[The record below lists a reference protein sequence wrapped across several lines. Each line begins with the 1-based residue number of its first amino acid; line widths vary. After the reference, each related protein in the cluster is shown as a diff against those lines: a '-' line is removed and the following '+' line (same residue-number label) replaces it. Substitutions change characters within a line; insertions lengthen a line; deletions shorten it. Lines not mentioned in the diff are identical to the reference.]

1 MTGRLSAHRDGYGFV
16 ISEDEG
22 QGDIYISPR
31 GMADAMD
38 GDRVMVQIVAMKADG
53 RREGIITQVQER
65 AHRQVV
71 GRFERSRSPS
81 GGFGFVIPQNP
92 RIHHDVYV
100 SPEMTLNAQEG
111 DLVVAELLTY
121 PTPQRNPQGKITRVL
136 GVAGDPGIDTEMIM
150 EEFSLPR
157 VFPEEC
163 QAASEALPDRVD
175 AYMLQG
181 RRDLRKLKTVTID
194 GERARDFDDAISIQ
208 RLDPPV
214 PTPAGGARFRL
225 WVHIADVAHYVGWDT
240 ALDLEARKRG
250 NSVYFPD
257 RVVPMF
263 PERLSNG
270 ICSLNPHEDRLTLTA
285 EVLFDSHGTRLGYEV
300 YESVIRSDE
309 RMTYT
314 QVKEILTGESAEIQK
329 RYATLLG
336 DFKAM
341 EELCEILRTRR
352 MERGS
357 IDFDLPEPEIILDLQ
372 GQTIQI
378 LKEERNL
385 AHRIIEEFMLA
396 ANETVAQHLTEL
408 NVPMIYRTHEV
419 PAPDKMMGL
428 NALLEGFGL
437 YLRGVAQIQPKTLQQ
452 VLEQVKGRP
461 EEKLVNTVVLRSM
474 KQARYSSTQAGHFGL
489 AMDCYTHFTS
499 PIRRYPDLAI
509 HRLLKGSFNKG
520 HGAPAPQ
527 KLTVLSEIARHSS
540 ERERIAME
548 AERKVVDIKKA
559 RYMADKVGQVYSGHI
574 SGVAPY
580 GFFVE
585 LEEIFVEGLVPV
597 AFLTDDHY
605 LYREAQ
611 HSLVG
616 AARRRTY
623 RLGDRVQVKVEKV
636 DLIRYQINLSVAD
649 IPTSTHAAVS
659 RRQPGRPREARR
671 SKRKKW

>member
-1 MTGRLSAHRDGYGFV
+1 
-16 ISEDEG
+16 
-22 QGDIYISPR
+22 
-31 GMADAMD
+31 
-38 GDRVMVQIVAMKADG
+38 
-53 RREGIITQVQER
+53 
-65 AHRQVV
+65 
-71 GRFERSRSPS
+71 
-81 GGFGFVIPQNP
+81 
-92 RIHHDVYV
+92 
-100 SPEMTLNAQEG
+100 
-111 DLVVAELLTY
+111 
-121 PTPQRNPQGKITRVL
+121 
-136 GVAGDPGIDTEMIM
+136 
-150 EEFSLPR
+150 
-157 VFPEEC
+157 
-163 QAASEALPDRVD
+163 
-175 AYMLQG
+175 
-181 RRDLRKLKTVTID
+181 
-194 GERARDFDDAISIQ
+194 
-208 RLDPPV
+208 
-214 PTPAGGARFRL
+214 
-225 WVHIADVAHYVGWDT
+225 
-240 ALDLEARKRG
+240 
-250 NSVYFPD
+250 
-257 RVVPMF
+257 
-263 PERLSNG
+263 
-270 ICSLNPHEDRLTLTA
+270 
-285 EVLFDSHGTRLGYEV
+285 
-300 YESVIRSDE
+300 
-309 RMTYT
+309 
-314 QVKEILTGESAEIQK
+314 
-329 RYATLLG
+329 
-336 DFKAM
+336 
-341 EELCEILRTRR
+341 
-352 MERGS
+352 
-357 IDFDLPEPEIILDLQ
+357 
-372 GQTIQI
+372 
-378 LKEERNL
+378 
-385 AHRIIEEFMLA
+385 MLA

-408 NVPMIYRTHEV
+408 NVPMIYRIHEV

-499 PIRRYPDLAI
+499 PIRRYPDLVI

-520 HGAPAPQ
+520 PGAPAPK
-527 KLTVLSEIARHSS
+527 KLAVLSEIARHSS

-574 SGVAPY
+574 SGVASY

-649 IPTSTHAAVS
+649 IPSSTRAAVS